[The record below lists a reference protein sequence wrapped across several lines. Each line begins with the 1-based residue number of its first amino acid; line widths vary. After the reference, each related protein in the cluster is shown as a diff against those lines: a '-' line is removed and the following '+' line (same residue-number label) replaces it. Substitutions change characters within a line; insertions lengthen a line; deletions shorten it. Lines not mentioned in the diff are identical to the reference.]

1 MIIVMHA
8 HASPEEVQA
17 VVDRVGELGLK
28 PHLSTGT
35 ERTIIGAIG
44 EGTVA
49 SQYQGQF
56 IIGACRNSV
65 LETLFH
71 DIKLYNTSY

>member
-49 SQYQGQF
+49 SAAKASSPSTAFESSGR
-56 IIGACRNSV
+56 CRTCRAS
-65 LETLFH
+65 
-71 DIKLYNTSY
+71 